1 MPAVR
6 LDPASAETPPL
17 LSLQALRAVAA
28 LLVLIH
34 HAGYD
39 ADTIADR
46 TGRTA
51 FALDRFFDW
60 GFGIHLFFVISGF
73 IMVRT
78 ARGYGSARGSL
89 VFLTRRIIRV
99 VPLYWLMT
107 SLILVGA
114 ALAPELLN
122 MPIGGLAVVVG
133 SYVFVPVL
141 RDGGEL
147 RPVLGQGWT
156 LDYEVFFYVLFA
168 LSMLLPRRIGLA
180 GLATVMIGL
189 VLIGYFAH
197 PADAAFGV
205 WTDTLLCEFLFG
217 LAIGLIQEAGA
228 GLGTWVAVA
237 VATLGIAAA
246 IAFGPL
252 CTTCGGGRT
261 WVDQGLPAALIVA
274 ACVLGPVWPPTRWTL
289 VSAAIGD
296 ASYSLYLFHP
306 FVIRGLRNAWLAVM
320 PVTAPLAIELA
331 LGCVAAVLAALLL
344 HRWVEAPMTRWL
356 QKRSR
361 LARSVPRPIMM
372 DLASRGADDDL

>member
-1 MPAVR
+1 MPPVR

-17 LSLQALRAVAA
+17 LSLQVLRAVAA

-46 TGRTA
+46 TARAA
-51 FALDRFFDW
+51 FGLDRFFDW

-78 ARGYGSARGSL
+78 ARGYGSAKGGL

-107 SLILVGA
+107 SLVLLGA

-122 MPIGGLAVVVG
+122 MPIGGLAVAMG
-133 SYVFVPVL
+133 SYFFVPVL

-156 LDYEVFFYVLFA
+156 LDYEMFFYVLFA
-168 LSMLLPRRIGLA
+168 VSMLLPRRVGLA

-189 VLIGYFAH
+189 VLIGQFAH
-197 PADAAFGV
+197 PATAALGV
-205 WTDTLLCEFLFG
+205 WTDTLLLEFLLG
-217 LAIGLIQEAGA
+217 LAIGLLQEAGA
-228 GLGTWVAVA
+228 SLGYRVAVA
-237 VATLGIAAA
+237 VATLGIVSA
-246 IAFGPL
+246 IAFGPV
-252 CTTCGGGRT
+252 CAACGGVQT
-261 WVDQGLPAALIVA
+261 WIDQGVPATLIVA
-274 ACVLGPVWPPTRWTL
+274 ACVLGPVWPVTRWTL
-289 VSAAIGD
+289 VLAAIGD
-296 ASYSLYLFHP
+296 ASYSLYLLHP
-306 FVIRGLRNAWLAVM
+306 FVIRVLRNAWLAVV
-320 PVTAPLAIELA
+320 PATAPLGAELT
-331 LGCVAAVLAALLL
+331 LGCVAAVTAALFL
-344 HRWVEAPMTRWL
+344 HRWVEAPMTFWL

-372 DLASRGADDDL
+372 DLASRAADDER

>member
-1 MPAVR
+1 MPPVR

-17 LSLQALRAVAA
+17 LSLQVLRAVAA

-46 TGRTA
+46 TARAA
-51 FALDRFFDW
+51 FGLDRFFDW

-78 ARGYGSARGSL
+78 ARGYGSAKGGL

-107 SLILVGA
+107 SLVLLGA

-122 MPIGGLAVVVG
+122 MPIGGLAVAMG
-133 SYVFVPVL
+133 SYFFVPVL

-156 LDYEVFFYVLFA
+156 LDYEMFFYVLFA
-168 LSMLLPRRIGLA
+168 VSMLLPRRVGLA

-189 VLIGYFAH
+189 VLIGQFAH
-197 PADAAFGV
+197 PATAALGV
-205 WTDTLLCEFLFG
+205 WTDTLLLEFLLG

-228 GLGTWVAVA
+228 SLGYRVAVA
-237 VATLGIAAA
+237 VATLGIVSA
-246 IAFGPL
+246 IAFGPV
-252 CTTCGGGRT
+252 CAACGGVQT
-261 WVDQGLPAALIVA
+261 WIDQGVPAALIVA
-274 ACVLGPVWPPTRWTL
+274 ACVLGPVWPVTRGTL
-289 VSAAIGD
+289 ALAAIGD

-306 FVIRGLRNAWLAVM
+306 FVIRVLRNAWLAVV
-320 PVTAPLAIELA
+320 PATAPLGAELT
-331 LGCVAAVLAALLL
+331 LGCVAAVAAALFL
-344 HRWVEAPMTRWL
+344 HRWVEAPMTFWL

-372 DLASRGADDDL
+372 DLASRAADDER